1 MPSGWLDD
9 VVGPFLGV
17 DLAAVD
23 DRSTGNGLPP
33 VNTTTTYDVN
43 GAMTSLVYPSGNTVS
58 YVNNGAGQEY
68 SAADSANNYA
78 GAALYAPQGAL
89 CALENGGY
97 IISSLVYNNR
107 LQPGRISASSSGSA
121 PSSCPT
127 SISGTGSVLDLSYNF
142 NLGAGDNGNVMGI
155 TNNRNTA
162 RSETFT
168 YDALNRVSTA
178 WSNGNLWGETYSI
191 DPWGNLNQFGPY
203 ENSQNQILPFV
214 EASQSLAANTQN
226 QVSAFCYD
234 TAGNVL
240 AEAGSQCPPAQ
251 GSGFTYNAENQL
263 TFAGGTNYV
272 YDGDGN
278 RVEKYMLN
286 TQNQIVFQELYWYGG
301 GSTSLDETDGTGSTT
316 DSAFNEYVFFD
327 GARTARR
334 NTGGVY
340 YYFADHLG
348 TSREIVQSGST
359 TPCYDADFTPYGVEM
374 PNTNTCA
381 QNYKFT
387 GKERDTE
394 SGLDN
399 FGARYDSSS
408 LGRFMSPDWSVK
420 VTPVPYAK
428 LSNPQSLNLYAY
440 VGNNPMTR
448 FDPDGHFDCTGK
460 NAQGVGCQ
468 YIAYWNALHGISP
481 SAKKSDAPGVPVR
494 LPNGQTVP
502 DPHSPTGKMMAPSSS
517 VSEVAA
523 AAQKTKNVV
532 DDLAEMGLLPVAAG
546 VLADSL
552 ATNVGTGGNFD
563 DQRMGPQSDDLTG
576 GFQELPQFRD
586 ASNFNVG
593 LFSQQVGMT
602 LDQTLQVAGN
612 FAKHFSSDYSP
623 DQPYGLSPQTAEFIR
638 AGYQAGETAF

>member
-1 MPSGWLDD
+1 VIRTNST
-9 VVGPFLGV
+9 
-17 DLAAVD
+17 AVA
-23 DRSTGNGLPP
+23 T
-33 VNTTTTYDVN
+33 
-43 GAMTSLVYPSGNTVS
+43 
-58 YVNNGAGQEY
+58 
-68 SAADSANNYA
+68 NNYA
-78 GAALYAPQGAL
+78 SAALYAPQGGL

-121 PSSCPT
+121 PSTCPT
-127 SISGTGSVLDLSYNF
+127 SISGTGNVLDLSYNF
-142 NLGAGDNGNVMGI
+142 NFGAGDNGNVMGI
-155 TNNRNTA
+155 ANNRNTA

-168 YDALNRVSTA
+168 YDALNRVSSA
-178 WSNGNLWGETYSI
+178 WSNGNLWGEAYSI

-251 GSGFTYNAENQL
+251 GSGFVYNAENQL

-286 TQNQIVFQELYWYGG
+286 TQGQTVFQELYWYGG
-301 GSTSLDETDGTGSTT
+301 GSASLDETDGTGSTT
-316 DSAFNEYVFFD
+316 DSAFNEYVFFN
-327 GARTARR
+327 GARTAHR
-334 NTGGVY
+334 TAGGVY

-399 FGARYDSSS
+399 FDARYDASSM
-408 LGRFMSPDWSVK
+408 GRFMSPDPGNAGADYSD
-420 VTPVPYAK
+420 
-428 LSNPQSLNLYAY
+428 PQSWNAYAY
-440 VGNNPMTR
+440 VGNEPMNET
-448 FDPDGHFDCTGK
+448 DPDGMDPCPSGSNSDMCVTETALPSQSSG
-460 NAQGVGCQ
+460 QSVTDGS
-468 YIAYWNALHGISP
+468 YIALPPPSVLHEREPYYPLPRIKVDVTEP
-481 SAKKSDAPGVPVR
+481 LCDAVCLMLFRFNVQLRQAR
-494 LPNGQTVP
+494 LQYLQPQT
-502 DPHSPTGKMMAPSSS
+502 D
-517 VSEVAA
+517 
-523 AAQKTKNVV
+523 QLRL
-532 DDLAEMGLLPVAAG
+532 LAIEAAG
-546 VLADSL
+546 QRAYHDLGCSGRAMAGMVPFAGYLVKNPKTSL
-552 ATNVGTGGNFD
+552 GASHAGAVGEAQITAS
-563 DQRMGPQSDDLTG
+563 QSDKISG
-576 GFQELPQFRD
+576 GLNAIEMPNIGELVAEYGPK
-586 ASNFNVG
+586 
-593 LFSQQVGMT
+593 
-602 LDQTLQVAGN
+602 AGN
-612 FAKHFSSDYSP
+612 IAEQLAKP
-623 DQPYGLSPQTAEFIR
+623 ATAVG
-638 AGYQAGETAF
+638 AVTAMAQANACFNTAP